1 MRGTVACKEKCGA
14 SVSVTLV
21 SLAGKRNEERRTVS
35 LTDKSSEFLFQNVIP
50 GKYRFEVHFLSSAH
64 NIVFNLYF
72 CAADSCY
79 EMSKKVCMSELALT
93 CYKCH

>member
-1 MRGTVACKEKCGA
+1 MFNLSLRYLFLILPFPPPSFCTIKALVNVRGTVACKEKCGA

-21 SLAGKRNEERRTVS
+21 SLAGKRNEERTVS

-64 NIVFNLYF
+64 NIVFN
-72 CAADSCY
+72 
-79 EMSKKVCMSELALT
+79 
-93 CYKCH
+93 